1 MTKINFKFLFIF
13 LIYLSFIF
21 LIVLTFNAVN
31 QDEELMII
39 EEKKELIK
47 KIENNFTRNENSVYE
62 ILENKLKK
70 PLPKNENQSKTDNSV
85 TSDLG
90 SYNGNY
96 LVQFASFKDK
106 RKSDKT
112 SEELTKKFQKLS
124 VNVNLKVKKVILNN
138 DQIFF
143 RVISK
148 SKFTYP
154 TAVNLKNSLKNLNID
169 CIIVKVQP

>member
-96 LVQFASFKDK
+96 LVQFASF
-106 RKSDKT
+106 
-112 SEELTKKFQKLS
+112 
-124 VNVNLKVKKVILNN
+124 
-138 DQIFF
+138 
-143 RVISK
+143 
-148 SKFTYP
+148 
-154 TAVNLKNSLKNLNID
+154 
-169 CIIVKVQP
+169 

>member
-62 ILENKLKK
+62 I
-70 PLPKNENQSKTDNSV
+70 
-85 TSDLG
+85 
-90 SYNGNY
+90 
-96 LVQFASFKDK
+96 
-106 RKSDKT
+106 
-112 SEELTKKFQKLS
+112 
-124 VNVNLKVKKVILNN
+124 
-138 DQIFF
+138 
-143 RVISK
+143 
-148 SKFTYP
+148 
-154 TAVNLKNSLKNLNID
+154 
-169 CIIVKVQP
+169 